1 MVYGGKLY
9 GTAYSYYDADANQV
23 LSHYRS
29 GLNLSVKGDVQ
40 GMYQVGSLEA
50 GFVSGYISATKIKQV
65 SSAVNSM
72 SYLRERR
79 THHSGRMWYKTPNTH
94 PNLDF

>member
-1 MVYGGKLY
+1 MKMKQEIKRYARKVKGKL
-9 GTAYSYYDADANQV
+9 TTVFAPE
-23 LSHYRS
+23 H
-29 GLNLSVKGDVQ
+29 
-40 GMYQVGSLEA
+40 LEA
-50 GFVSGYISATKIKQV
+50 LARQSEFSATKIKQA